1 MITELTSAELR
12 ATKGG
17 IDGYVILSHYEGD
30 PKTAWDC
37 RQ

>member
-1 MITELTSAELR
+1 MITALTTSELR
-12 ATKGG
+12 APRGG
-17 IDGYVILSHYEGD
+17 IDSYVILSHYEGD